1 MEQQPT
7 VFVVDDDPAVRKGI
21 KFLTNSVDLR
31 FVEFSSAQEFLSN
44 YDPSQ
49 AGCLILDMRMP
60 NMSGLDLQEELNK
73 LDYVLPIIFLTGHG
87 NVPASV
93 KALKAGA
100 FDFIEKPPQDQIL
113 LDTVQKAIRKNAQDR
128 IAMQYKQQLQAKL
141 SLLSDKEVDIL
152 KMVADSQPNKT
163 IAFKMGLSEKTIEYH
178 RAKIMRTL
186 EVNSVQE
193 LTKFALKAGVS

>member
-31 FVEFSSAQEFLSN
+31 FAEYSSAQEFLSN

-73 LDYVLPIIFLTGHG
+73 LGFILPIIFLTGHG

-100 FDFIEKPPQDQIL
+100 FDFIEKPPQDHVL
-113 LDTVQKAIRKNAQDR
+113 LDTIQKALRKDAQDR
-128 IAMQYKQQLQAKL
+128 MSMQYNQQLKSKL
-141 SLLSDKEVDIL
+141 SLLSEKGVAIL